1 MDLAIAYHR
10 PESLLLKLKT
20 PKTTTV
26 KKNQRYQLA
35 EHISV
40 NAERMMKTACTG
52 LPLAVWK
59 DTIVLPQ
66 QKKSYGVTVDFRRFT
81 DNCTKNQCQN
91 FFQLCL
97 VKINVFCKVRKY
109 FLYKRFRLK
118 KSEFFRLRS
127 FFLHRK
133 RTKSNCIC

>member
-1 MDLAIAYHR
+1 MDLAVAYHR

-26 KKNQRYQLA
+26 KKDQRYQLA

-40 NAERMMKTACTG
+40 DAEKMMKTACTG

-81 DNCTKNQCQN
+81 DNCMKT
-91 FFQLCL
+91 
-97 VKINVFCKVRKY
+97 
-109 FLYKRFRLK
+109 
-118 KSEFFRLRS
+118 
-127 FFLHRK
+127 
-133 RTKSNCIC
+133 